1 MIIKFE
7 RRTDQP
13 DAAGRC
19 KVYLVATFD
28 GQRLRIS
35 TGERC
40 LASEWN
46 EEKSRFRKSLSG
58 SQEANNVLA
67 AADLPPPRLR
77 RVLHDIFWKS
87 VNTQPDG
94 TELK

>member
-28 GQRLRIS
+28 GQRRRIS

-40 LASEWN
+40 LTTEWF

-58 SQEANNVLA
+58 YREANEVLDA
-67 AADLPPPRLR
+67 LAK
-77 RVLHDIFWKS
+77 RVAKA
-87 VNTQPDG
+87 
-94 TELK
+94 